1 MTVSVGTV
9 ALLSLLLLLAA
20 SAVPAF
26 FSLWA
31 GALSR
36 DRELEMWRMMRVRG
50 LLADDAS
57 IRPADMARAIRR
69 CTLCP
74 SVDPCQRWLASGRD
88 EGADEFCP
96 NTRFFASLAEARQR

>member
-1 MTVSVGTV
+1 MTASVGTV

-31 GALSR
+31 GALAK
-36 DRELEMWRMMRVRG
+36 DRELEMWRMMRSRG
-50 LLADDAS
+50 RVADDS
-57 IRPADMARAIRR
+57 VRPADMARAIRR

-74 SVDPCQRWLASGRD
+74 SVEECRRWLASGRA

-96 NTRFFASLAEARQR
+96 NTRFFASLPRAPQR